1 MSKHLSKKMLELN
14 EIMKETDDLYRNL
27 AKKFKMSD
35 CMIWILY
42 ILREDDRSVTQSDI
56 CNMMYMPKQTVNSSL
71 KKMEAE
77 GYIELLNIN
86 DKRSKQVCLTE
97 KGVDLAN
104 NTVDI
109 IISKENKSLYHAA
122 AVTVSN
128 FILGLVNNSLT
139 YLKDC
144 GFSEEIAMEA
154 LYPLIEFN
162 LKNIKEN
169 GIMESLTGP
178 VERGDLETITSH
190 CKVLNQRDK
199 KMYKLL
205 SENILSIA
213 EMKNKQRNYEK
224 IREYLKR

>member
-109 IISKENKSLYHAA
+109 IISKALSKMDKEEQAL
-122 AVTVSN
+122 
-128 FILGLVNNSLT
+128 FINLFKKYKDL
-139 YLKDC
+139 LKES
-144 GFSEEIAMEA
+144 FMEI
-154 LYPLIEFN
+154 
-162 LKNIKEN
+162 
-169 GIMESLTGP
+169 
-178 VERGDLETITSH
+178 
-190 CKVLNQRDK
+190 
-199 KMYKLL
+199 
-205 SENILSIA
+205 
-213 EMKNKQRNYEK
+213 
-224 IREYLKR
+224 

>member
-71 KKMEAE
+71 KKMESE

-109 IISKENKSLYHAA
+109 IISKENNALSKIDKEEKAL
-122 AVTVSN
+122 
-128 FILGLVNNSLT
+128 FINLFKKYKDL
-139 YLKDC
+139 LKES
-144 GFSEEIAMEA
+144 FMEI
-154 LYPLIEFN
+154 
-162 LKNIKEN
+162 
-169 GIMESLTGP
+169 
-178 VERGDLETITSH
+178 
-190 CKVLNQRDK
+190 
-199 KMYKLL
+199 
-205 SENILSIA
+205 
-213 EMKNKQRNYEK
+213 
-224 IREYLKR
+224 

>member
-77 GYIELLNIN
+77 GYIELLSIN

-109 IISKENKSLYHAA
+109 IISKENNALSKMDKEEQAL
-122 AVTVSN
+122 
-128 FILGLVNNSLT
+128 FINLFKKYIDL
-139 YLKDC
+139 LKES
-144 GFSEEIAMEA
+144 FMEI
-154 LYPLIEFN
+154 
-162 LKNIKEN
+162 
-169 GIMESLTGP
+169 
-178 VERGDLETITSH
+178 
-190 CKVLNQRDK
+190 
-199 KMYKLL
+199 
-205 SENILSIA
+205 
-213 EMKNKQRNYEK
+213 
-224 IREYLKR
+224 

>member
-35 CMIWILY
+35 CMICILY

-109 IISKENKSLYHAA
+109 IISKENNALSKMDKEEQAL
-122 AVTVSN
+122 
-128 FILGLVNNSLT
+128 FINLFKKYKDL
-139 YLKDC
+139 LKES
-144 GFSEEIAMEA
+144 FMEI
-154 LYPLIEFN
+154 
-162 LKNIKEN
+162 
-169 GIMESLTGP
+169 
-178 VERGDLETITSH
+178 
-190 CKVLNQRDK
+190 
-199 KMYKLL
+199 
-205 SENILSIA
+205 
-213 EMKNKQRNYEK
+213 
-224 IREYLKR
+224 

>member
-42 ILREDDRSVTQSDI
+42 ILREDDISVTQSDI

-77 GYIELLNIN
+77 GYIELLSIN

-109 IISKENKSLYHAA
+109 IISKENNALSKMDKEEQAL
-122 AVTVSN
+122 
-128 FILGLVNNSLT
+128 FINLFKKYKDL
-139 YLKDC
+139 LKES
-144 GFSEEIAMEA
+144 FMEI
-154 LYPLIEFN
+154 
-162 LKNIKEN
+162 
-169 GIMESLTGP
+169 
-178 VERGDLETITSH
+178 
-190 CKVLNQRDK
+190 
-199 KMYKLL
+199 
-205 SENILSIA
+205 
-213 EMKNKQRNYEK
+213 
-224 IREYLKR
+224 

>member
-71 KKMEAE
+71 KKMESE

-109 IISKENKSLYHAA
+109 IISKENNALSKMDKEEQAL
-122 AVTVSN
+122 
-128 FILGLVNNSLT
+128 FINLFEKYKDL
-139 YLKDC
+139 LKES
-144 GFSEEIAMEA
+144 FMEI
-154 LYPLIEFN
+154 
-162 LKNIKEN
+162 
-169 GIMESLTGP
+169 
-178 VERGDLETITSH
+178 
-190 CKVLNQRDK
+190 
-199 KMYKLL
+199 
-205 SENILSIA
+205 
-213 EMKNKQRNYEK
+213 
-224 IREYLKR
+224 

>member
-71 KKMEAE
+71 KKMESE

-109 IISKENKSLYHAA
+109 IISKEN
-122 AVTVSN
+122 
-128 FILGLVNNSLT
+128 NSLSKMDKEEQALFINLFKK
-139 YLKDC
+139 YKDLLKES
-144 GFSEEIAMEA
+144 FMEI
-154 LYPLIEFN
+154 
-162 LKNIKEN
+162 
-169 GIMESLTGP
+169 
-178 VERGDLETITSH
+178 
-190 CKVLNQRDK
+190 
-199 KMYKLL
+199 
-205 SENILSIA
+205 
-213 EMKNKQRNYEK
+213 
-224 IREYLKR
+224 

>member
-56 CNMMYMPKQTVNSSL
+56 CNMMCLPKQTVNSSL
-71 KKMEAE
+71 KKMESE

-109 IISKENKSLYHAA
+109 IISKENNALSKMDKEEQAL
-122 AVTVSN
+122 
-128 FILGLVNNSLT
+128 FINLFKKYKDL
-139 YLKDC
+139 LKES
-144 GFSEEIAMEA
+144 FMEI
-154 LYPLIEFN
+154 
-162 LKNIKEN
+162 
-169 GIMESLTGP
+169 
-178 VERGDLETITSH
+178 
-190 CKVLNQRDK
+190 
-199 KMYKLL
+199 
-205 SENILSIA
+205 
-213 EMKNKQRNYEK
+213 
-224 IREYLKR
+224 

>member
-1 MSKHLSKKMLELN
+1 MIKLN

-27 AKKFKMSD
+27 AKKYKMSD

-109 IISKENKSLYHAA
+109 IISKENNALSKMDKEEQAL
-122 AVTVSN
+122 
-128 FILGLVNNSLT
+128 FINLFKKYKDL
-139 YLKDC
+139 LKES
-144 GFSEEIAMEA
+144 FMEI
-154 LYPLIEFN
+154 
-162 LKNIKEN
+162 
-169 GIMESLTGP
+169 
-178 VERGDLETITSH
+178 
-190 CKVLNQRDK
+190 
-199 KMYKLL
+199 
-205 SENILSIA
+205 
-213 EMKNKQRNYEK
+213 
-224 IREYLKR
+224 

>member
-109 IISKENKSLYHAA
+109 IISKENNALSKMDEKAQELLI
-122 AVTVSN
+122 N
-128 FILGLVNNSLT
+128 LLRKFNDL
-139 YLKDC
+139 LKDS
-144 GFSEEIAMEA
+144 FSEI
-154 LYPLIEFN
+154 
-162 LKNIKEN
+162 
-169 GIMESLTGP
+169 
-178 VERGDLETITSH
+178 
-190 CKVLNQRDK
+190 
-199 KMYKLL
+199 
-205 SENILSIA
+205 
-213 EMKNKQRNYEK
+213 
-224 IREYLKR
+224 

>member
-71 KKMEAE
+71 KKMESE

-109 IISKENKSLYHAA
+109 IISKENNALSKMDKEEQAL
-122 AVTVSN
+122 
-128 FILGLVNNSLT
+128 FI
-139 YLKDC
+139 
-144 GFSEEIAMEA
+144 
-154 LYPLIEFN
+154 N
-162 LKNIKEN
+162 LF
-169 GIMESLTGP
+169 
-178 VERGDLETITSH
+178 
-190 CKVLNQRDK
+190 K
-199 KMYKLL
+199 K
-205 SENILSIA
+205 
-213 EMKNKQRNYEK
+213 
-224 IREYLKR
+224 

>member
-71 KKMEAE
+71 KKMESE

-109 IISKENKSLYHAA
+109 IISKENNALSKMDKEEQAL
-122 AVTVSN
+122 
-128 FILGLVNNSLT
+128 FINLFKKYKDLVKES
-139 YLKDC
+139 
-144 GFSEEIAMEA
+144 FMEI
-154 LYPLIEFN
+154 
-162 LKNIKEN
+162 
-169 GIMESLTGP
+169 
-178 VERGDLETITSH
+178 
-190 CKVLNQRDK
+190 
-199 KMYKLL
+199 
-205 SENILSIA
+205 
-213 EMKNKQRNYEK
+213 
-224 IREYLKR
+224 

>member
-56 CNMMYMPKQTVNSSL
+56 CNMMCIPKQTVNSSL

-104 NTVDI
+104 NNVDI
-109 IISKENKSLYHAA
+109 IISKENNALSKMDKEEQAL
-122 AVTVSN
+122 
-128 FILGLVNNSLT
+128 FINLFKKYKDL
-139 YLKDC
+139 LKES
-144 GFSEEIAMEA
+144 FMEI
-154 LYPLIEFN
+154 
-162 LKNIKEN
+162 
-169 GIMESLTGP
+169 
-178 VERGDLETITSH
+178 
-190 CKVLNQRDK
+190 
-199 KMYKLL
+199 
-205 SENILSIA
+205 
-213 EMKNKQRNYEK
+213 
-224 IREYLKR
+224 

>member
-14 EIMKETDDLYRNL
+14 EIMKETYDLYRNL

-71 KKMEAE
+71 KKMESE

-109 IISKENKSLYHAA
+109 IISKENNALSKMDKEEQAL
-122 AVTVSN
+122 
-128 FILGLVNNSLT
+128 FINLFKKYKDL
-139 YLKDC
+139 LKES
-144 GFSEEIAMEA
+144 FMEI
-154 LYPLIEFN
+154 
-162 LKNIKEN
+162 
-169 GIMESLTGP
+169 
-178 VERGDLETITSH
+178 
-190 CKVLNQRDK
+190 
-199 KMYKLL
+199 
-205 SENILSIA
+205 
-213 EMKNKQRNYEK
+213 
-224 IREYLKR
+224 

>member
-56 CNMMYMPKQTVNSSL
+56 CNMRYMPKQTVNSSL

-109 IISKENKSLYHAA
+109 IISKENNALSKMDKEEQAL
-122 AVTVSN
+122 
-128 FILGLVNNSLT
+128 FINLFKKYKDL
-139 YLKDC
+139 LKES
-144 GFSEEIAMEA
+144 FMEI
-154 LYPLIEFN
+154 
-162 LKNIKEN
+162 
-169 GIMESLTGP
+169 
-178 VERGDLETITSH
+178 
-190 CKVLNQRDK
+190 
-199 KMYKLL
+199 
-205 SENILSIA
+205 
-213 EMKNKQRNYEK
+213 
-224 IREYLKR
+224 

>member
-109 IISKENKSLYHAA
+109 IISKEN
-122 AVTVSN
+122 
-128 FILGLVNNSLT
+128 NSLSKMDKEEQALFINLFKK
-139 YLKDC
+139 YKDLLKES
-144 GFSEEIAMEA
+144 FMEI
-154 LYPLIEFN
+154 
-162 LKNIKEN
+162 
-169 GIMESLTGP
+169 
-178 VERGDLETITSH
+178 
-190 CKVLNQRDK
+190 
-199 KMYKLL
+199 
-205 SENILSIA
+205 
-213 EMKNKQRNYEK
+213 
-224 IREYLKR
+224 

>member
-56 CNMMYMPKQTVNSSL
+56 YNMMYMPKQTVNSSL
-71 KKMEAE
+71 KKMESE

-109 IISKENKSLYHAA
+109 IISKENNALSKMDKEEQAL
-122 AVTVSN
+122 
-128 FILGLVNNSLT
+128 FINLFKKYKDL
-139 YLKDC
+139 LKES
-144 GFSEEIAMEA
+144 FMEI
-154 LYPLIEFN
+154 
-162 LKNIKEN
+162 
-169 GIMESLTGP
+169 
-178 VERGDLETITSH
+178 
-190 CKVLNQRDK
+190 
-199 KMYKLL
+199 
-205 SENILSIA
+205 
-213 EMKNKQRNYEK
+213 
-224 IREYLKR
+224 

>member
-77 GYIELLNIN
+77 GYIELLSIN

-109 IISKENKSLYHAA
+109 IISKENNALSKMDEKEQELLI
-122 AVTVSN
+122 N
-128 FILGLVNNSLT
+128 LLRKFNNL
-139 YLKDC
+139 LKDS
-144 GFSEEIAMEA
+144 FSEI
-154 LYPLIEFN
+154 
-162 LKNIKEN
+162 
-169 GIMESLTGP
+169 
-178 VERGDLETITSH
+178 
-190 CKVLNQRDK
+190 
-199 KMYKLL
+199 
-205 SENILSIA
+205 
-213 EMKNKQRNYEK
+213 
-224 IREYLKR
+224 

>member
-56 CNMMYMPKQTVNSSL
+56 CNMMYMPKQTVNSPL

-77 GYIELLNIN
+77 GYIELRNIN

-109 IISKENKSLYHAA
+109 IISKENNALSKMDKEEQAL
-122 AVTVSN
+122 
-128 FILGLVNNSLT
+128 FINLFKKYKDL
-139 YLKDC
+139 LKES
-144 GFSEEIAMEA
+144 FMEI
-154 LYPLIEFN
+154 
-162 LKNIKEN
+162 
-169 GIMESLTGP
+169 
-178 VERGDLETITSH
+178 
-190 CKVLNQRDK
+190 
-199 KMYKLL
+199 
-205 SENILSIA
+205 
-213 EMKNKQRNYEK
+213 
-224 IREYLKR
+224 

>member
-14 EIMKETDDLYRNL
+14 EIMKDTDDLYRNL

-71 KKMEAE
+71 KKLESE
-77 GYIELLNIN
+77 GYIEFLNIN

-109 IISKENKSLYHAA
+109 IISKENNALSKMDKEEQAL
-122 AVTVSN
+122 
-128 FILGLVNNSLT
+128 FINLFKDMNGLMTHIRLINS
-139 YLKDC
+139 
-144 GFSEEIAMEA
+144 
-154 LYPLIEFN
+154 
-162 LKNIKEN
+162 
-169 GIMESLTGP
+169 
-178 VERGDLETITSH
+178 
-190 CKVLNQRDK
+190 
-199 KMYKLL
+199 
-205 SENILSIA
+205 
-213 EMKNKQRNYEK
+213 
-224 IREYLKR
+224 

>member
-35 CMIWILY
+35 CMLWILY
-42 ILREDDRSVTQSDI
+42 ILREDDRAVTQSDI

-77 GYIELLNIN
+77 GYIELLSIN

-109 IISKENKSLYHAA
+109 IISKENNALSKMDKEEQAL
-122 AVTVSN
+122 
-128 FILGLVNNSLT
+128 FINLFKKYKDL
-139 YLKDC
+139 LKES
-144 GFSEEIAMEA
+144 FMEI
-154 LYPLIEFN
+154 
-162 LKNIKEN
+162 
-169 GIMESLTGP
+169 
-178 VERGDLETITSH
+178 
-190 CKVLNQRDK
+190 
-199 KMYKLL
+199 
-205 SENILSIA
+205 
-213 EMKNKQRNYEK
+213 
-224 IREYLKR
+224 

>member
-42 ILREDDRSVTQSDI
+42 ILREDDRSVTQSEI

-77 GYIELLNIN
+77 GYIELLSIN

-109 IISKENKSLYHAA
+109 IISKENNALSKMDKEEQAL
-122 AVTVSN
+122 
-128 FILGLVNNSLT
+128 FINLFKKYKDL
-139 YLKDC
+139 LKES
-144 GFSEEIAMEA
+144 FMEI
-154 LYPLIEFN
+154 
-162 LKNIKEN
+162 
-169 GIMESLTGP
+169 
-178 VERGDLETITSH
+178 
-190 CKVLNQRDK
+190 
-199 KMYKLL
+199 
-205 SENILSIA
+205 
-213 EMKNKQRNYEK
+213 
-224 IREYLKR
+224 

>member
-77 GYIELLNIN
+77 GYIELLSIN
-86 DKRSKQVCLTE
+86 DKLSKQVCLTE

-109 IISKENKSLYHAA
+109 IISKENNALSKMDKEEQAL
-122 AVTVSN
+122 
-128 FILGLVNNSLT
+128 FINLFKKYKDL
-139 YLKDC
+139 LKES
-144 GFSEEIAMEA
+144 FMEI
-154 LYPLIEFN
+154 
-162 LKNIKEN
+162 
-169 GIMESLTGP
+169 
-178 VERGDLETITSH
+178 
-190 CKVLNQRDK
+190 
-199 KMYKLL
+199 
-205 SENILSIA
+205 
-213 EMKNKQRNYEK
+213 
-224 IREYLKR
+224 